1 MEKNLYKASWSKDG
15 KMIAAGSGD
24 RTVVCW
30 DAASGRL
37 LYKLPGHKGA
47 VNDVRFSPSEPIG
60 MFPRLFDMSEKPF

>member
-60 MFPRLFDMSEKPF
+60 MFLRLFDMSEKPF